1 MASSTATTIEEATPV
16 REDLDAKSISSLTTV
31 QASNKVSPGDTVADI
46 SRNEDE
52 EDISTRSYVSS
63 DPGYRRQPAPPAD
76 EVFADAS
83 ASDAGP
89 PPPVANAFVDPAAAD
104 GQSNLT
110 VSDDDELD
118 PDLRAQVQAAHAAIR
133 AAKKEQRKRRIQK
146 YNAMSDEQGKMKK
159 PRRDDDDDGG
169 GDSKPPPAPAAGGG
183 ALAVK

>member
-52 EDISTRSYVSS
+52 EDISTRSFVSS
-63 DPGYRRQPAPPAD
+63 DPGYRGQPAPPAD

-89 PPPVANAFVDPAAAD
+89 PVANAFLDPAAAD

-133 AAKKEQRKRRIQK
+133 AAKKEQLKRRFQN
-146 YNAMSDEQGKMKK
+146 YNAMSDEQEKTKK
-159 PRRDDDDDGG
+159 PRRDDADDGG
-169 GDSKPPPAPAAGGG
+169 GDSKPPPAAGGG